1 MWTTIEC
8 RVSKDRCSSL
18 TCPAAMCCKFQS
30 NIWQIL
36 APIAIAHLT
45 LHTATPPQKKTNRTQ
60 ERRHARPIAELVPFL
75 GDRKRGSW
83 PWRAFWTIPESS
95 RCCGPLATF
104 RRMAFGSI
112 TKGRRAGRSGPGV
125 RATRGTVTRLLMV
138 GRSGGGGGI
147 LRVYL
152 IAQWRGHG
160 TLAGVLLDQRDTS
173 SDHLTPATPCCR
185 PMF

>member
-1 MWTTIEC
+1 MSSVQGSLLIPNMPC
-8 RVSKDRCSSL
+8 CNVLQVSVEHLADLGTHSHSPPHSSY
-18 TCPAAMCCKFQS
+18 S
-30 NIWQIL
+30 
-36 APIAIAHLT
+36 H
-45 LHTATPPQKKTNRTQ
+45 PPPKKKNRTQ